1 MPKPLVQ
8 AEIIS
13 RIFGVGD
20 TAATALKHASFRIE
34 EGEVI
39 ALSGPSGSG
48 KSTLLHLIGALDAPT
63 DGTISW
69 PGLGAI
75 GTLRPAK
82 VVNVFQ
88 GPSLLPPISVIDNVA
103 LPMLLSDMQPE
114 EADAS
119 ALTALKLLQ
128 IEHLATKLPE
138 ELSGGEAQ
146 RVAIARALAIRP
158 KLILADEPTGQL
170 DSATAAHVID
180 ILLAA
185 TRDLHAALV
194 LSTHDPLIA
203 TRLPIQWRMDAGVLT
218 TSTVARS
225 ASPVAVY

>member
-1 MPKPLVQ
+1 MTPTFCLQTNRPVKLTPKTKLEYSNCSVNWRHRGERSSSSRTVRPLRQKRIACCTLPMGGLSMPKPLVH

-20 TAATALKHASFRIE
+20 TAATALQHASFRIE

-103 LPMLLSDMQPE
+103 LPMLLAEIQPE
-114 EADAS
+114 EADAR
-119 ALTALKLLQ
+119 ALTALTLLR
-128 IEHLATKLPE
+128 IGHLTN
-138 ELSGGEAQ
+138 
-146 RVAIARALAIRP
+146 
-158 KLILADEPTGQL
+158 
-170 DSATAAHVID
+170 
-180 ILLAA
+180 
-185 TRDLHAALV
+185 
-194 LSTHDPLIA
+194 
-203 TRLPIQWRMDAGVLT
+203 
-218 TSTVARS
+218 
-225 ASPVAVY
+225 